1 MLQLAKAEKRLAFSK
16 IFLDEEDHLP
26 NDLIL
31 RIIDYF
37 NLIRWMS
44 VRIYN
49 SKNELLNDMYL
60 PENKTIRDLKH
71 IVSEFM
77 NHQEYRMLYKIDRD
91 GEYET
96 RADTHYP
103 DEYLLSNAATEN
115 LELFVIPLAKIS
127 RESEGGGKRRNRKSK
142 RKSKRRSIRKKR
154 KSKRKSKRKTRRK

>member
-37 NLIRWMS
+37 NLIR

-49 SKNELLNDMYL
+49 FKNELLNDMYL

-77 NHQEYRMLYKIDRD
+77 NRQEYRMLYKIDRD
-91 GEYET
+91 GKYET
-96 RADTHYP
+96 SDNTYYP
-103 DEYLLSNAATEN
+103 DEYLLSNTETDN
-115 LELFVIPLAKIS
+115 LELIVIPLAKIS

>member
-37 NLIRWMS
+37 NLIRWMR

-49 SKNELLNDMYL
+49 LKNELLNDMYL

-77 NHQEYRMLYKIDRD
+77 NRQEYRMLYKIDRD
-91 GEYET
+91 GKYET
-96 RADTHYP
+96 SDNTYYP
-103 DEYLLSNAATEN
+103 DEYLLSNTETDN
-115 LELFVIPLAKIS
+115 LELIVIPLAKIS
-127 RESEGGGKRRNRKSK
+127 RESEGGGKRRK

>member
-37 NLIRWMS
+37 NLIR

-49 SKNELLNDMYL
+49 FKNELLNDMYL

-77 NHQEYRMLYKIDRD
+77 NRQEYRMLYKIDRD
-91 GEYET
+91 GKYET
-96 RADTHYP
+96 SDNTYYP
-103 DEYLLSNAATEN
+103 DEYLLSNTETDN
-115 LELFVIPLAKIS
+115 LELIVIPLAKIS
-127 RESEGGGKRRNRKSK
+127 RESEGGGKRRK
-142 RKSKRRSIRKKR
+142 RKSKRRSIRKKI

>member
-37 NLIRWMS
+37 NLIRWMR

-49 SKNELLNDMYL
+49 LKNELLNDMYL
-60 PENKTIRDLKH
+60 PENKRIRDLKH

-91 GEYET
+91 GKYET

-103 DEYLLSNAATEN
+103 DEYLLSNAATDN
-115 LELFVIPLAKIS
+115 LELIVIPLAKIS
-127 RESEGGGKRRNRKSK
+127 RESEGGGKRRK